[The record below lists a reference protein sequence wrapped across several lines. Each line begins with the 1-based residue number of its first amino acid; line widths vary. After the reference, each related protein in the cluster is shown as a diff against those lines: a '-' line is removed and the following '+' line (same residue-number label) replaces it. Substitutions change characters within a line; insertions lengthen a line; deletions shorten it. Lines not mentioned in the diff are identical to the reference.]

1 MIRVLM
7 ADDHA
12 LVRIG
17 LAGLLSAADDV
28 DLVGTACDGLEAV
41 AMAAAHAPDVV
52 LMDLTMPEL
61 DGLAATRQILDTR
74 PDTRIIA
81 LTSSSDRRTILG
93 AIDAGC
99 VGYVLKDGEPD
110 EVLRAVRAAAL
121 GGAPLDP
128 RIAPAVLTARAG
140 RSEAEI
146 SDREREVL
154 DLVAARRSN
163 AQIAEQLGISEK
175 TVKAHLTRIYQRLGL
190 KTRDQAIDWISR
202 HPR

>member
-17 LAGLLSAADDV
+17 LAGLLSAAPDV
-28 DLVGTACDGLEAV
+28 ELVGTACDGLEAV
-41 AMAAAHAPDVV
+41 TMATANAPDVI

-61 DGLAATRQILDTR
+61 DGFSATRRILAELPATR
-74 PDTRIIA
+74 VIA
-81 LTSSSDRRTILG
+81 LTSSSDRKTILG

-110 EVLRAVRAAAL
+110 EVLRAVRAAAS

-128 RIAPAVLTARAG
+128 RIATAVLTARAG
-140 RSEAEI
+140 RTEAEI

-154 DLVAARRSN
+154 DLVATRLSN
-163 AQIAEQLGISEK
+163 AQIAVRLGISEK
-175 TVKAHLTRIYQRLGL
+175 TVKAHLTRIYQRLGI
-190 KTRDQAIDWISR
+190 KTRDEAIDWIGR